1 MAITKVVLSGST
13 DGKPIVITAT
23 ESPGN
28 LIHTASATEID
39 EIWIYLSNSSST
51 PVVTTI
57 QWGLTTTVGSIIQSV
72 PGQAGLYLAVPGLIL
87 TNSSIVRVFAEIS
100 DVITVLGF
108 VNRIST
114 T

>member
-39 EIWIYLSNSSST
+39 EIWIYLSNSRVISSCT
-51 PVVTTI
+51 WFNI
-57 QWGLTTTVGSIIQSV
+57 
-72 PGQAGLYLAVPGLIL
+72 
-87 TNSSIVRVFAEIS
+87 N
-100 DVITVLGF
+100 
-108 VNRIST
+108 
-114 T
+114 

>member
-1 MAITKVVLSGST
+1 MAISKVVLSGST
-13 DGKPIVITAT
+13 DGKPIVITTT
-23 ESPGN
+23 ESPGD

-39 EIWIYLSNSSST
+39 EIWIYLSNTSST
-51 PVVTTI
+51 SVVTTI

-72 PGQAGLYLAVPGLIL
+72 PGQAGLYLAVPGLVL
-87 TNSSIVRVFAEIS
+87 TNSSTVRVFASVS
-100 DVITVLGF
+100 DVVAVFGF

>member
-1 MAITKVVLSGST
+1 MAISKVILSGSV
-13 DGKPIVITAT
+13 DGKPIVITTT

-39 EIWIYLSNSSST
+39 EIWIYLNNTSDIS
-51 PVVTTI
+51 VVTTI
-57 QWGLTTTVGSIIQSV
+57 QWGLTTTAGSVIQNV
-72 PGQAGLYLAVPGLIL
+72 PGQAGLYLAIPGLVL
-87 TNSSIVRVFAEIS
+87 TNNTIVRVFASVS

-114 T
+114 

>member
-1 MAITKVVLSGST
+1 MAISKVILSSST
-13 DGKPIVITAT
+13 DGQPILITAT

-28 LIHTASATEID
+28 LVHTASATEID
-39 EIWIYLSNSSST
+39 EIWIYLSNSSNT
-51 PVVTTI
+51 PIIVTI

-72 PGQAGLYLAVPGLIL
+72 PGQAGLYLAVPGLVL
-87 TNSSIVRVFAEIS
+87 TNNSIVRAFASLS

-114 T
+114 

>member
-1 MAITKVVLSGST
+1 MAISKVVLSGST
-13 DGKPIVITAT
+13 DGKPIVITTT

-39 EIWIYLSNSSST
+39 EIWIYLNNSSNT

-72 PGQAGLYLAVPGLIL
+72 PGQAGLYLAIPGLVL
-87 TNSSIVRVFAEIS
+87 TKNSIVRVFASVS

-108 VNRIST
+108 VNRISN
-114 T
+114 

>member
-1 MAITKVVLSGST
+1 MAISKVILSGST
-13 DGKPIVITAT
+13 DGKPIPITTT

-39 EIWIYLSNSSST
+39 EIWLYLTNNNT
-51 PVVTTI
+51 DPVTVTV
-57 QWGLTTTVGSIIQSV
+57 QWGLTTTVGSIIQTV
-72 PGQAGLYLAVPGLIL
+72 PSQAGLYLAVPGLVL
-87 TNSSIVRVFAEIS
+87 TNNSIVRVFASVS

-114 T
+114 

>member
-1 MAITKVVLSGST
+1 MAVSKVILSGST
-13 DGKPIVITAT
+13 DGQPISITAT

-28 LIHTASATEID
+28 LIHTASATELD
-39 EIWIYLSNSSST
+39 EIWIYLSNSSDT
-51 PVVTTI
+51 PVVATI
-57 QWGLTTTVGSIIQSV
+57 QWGLTTPVGSVIQSV
-72 PGQAGLYLAVPGLIL
+72 PGQAGLYLAIPGLVL
-87 TNSSIVRVFAEIS
+87 TNNSIVRVFAEVN